1 VTPRWPENSND
12 QERTLGNGTEDLQ
25 CKTLAQL
32 EALRAKLT
40 SADWQIQMM
49 NCSAAEQGQNANL
62 LILLDARIA
71 QLEDVQFAQ
80 IQRNID
86 ACQAEL
92 NDAIV
97 GVQNALTDMNDVGKV
112 LAAASTLLNVV
123 GQVVAVVAL

>member
-1 VTPRWPENSND
+1 M
-12 QERTLGNGTEDLQ
+12 GNGTEDLQ
-25 CKTLAQL
+25 GKTLAQL

-49 NCSAAEQGQNANL
+49 NCSAAEQGQNSNL

-112 LAAASTLLNVV
+112 LATASTLLNVV